1 METVPDSPL
10 QRLIRRSKQVRGPC
24 YSRNLPRLEWEQLK
38 RKLQPAAACLCAGL
52 YYLCTVITTMK
63 KTALILTAFAHF
75 HPLRCKEQLSRAV
88 RSGAPQPRRRITDYL
103 TAGLVPLSTWL
114 LHPWRKN
121 PASLGLTHEVIPGPG
136 MALASTFPKRM
147 EAPLIAHAN
156 RQSSAEEIKQRI
168 LIAGFSG
175 EVNLARI
182 LFPLGNY
189 GIRSVVSSA
198 LQLAGTVLSATGLS
212 FPDEH
217 CRELPC
223 LVGRE
228 TLIIH
233 SDS

>member
-1 METVPDSPL
+1 
-10 QRLIRRSKQVRGPC
+10 
-24 YSRNLPRLEWEQLK
+24 
-38 RKLQPAAACLCAGL
+38 
-52 YYLCTVITTMK
+52 MK

-75 HPLRCKEQLSRAV
+75 HPLRCKEPLLVPRAFRSR
-88 RSGAPQPRRRITDYL
+88 APQPRCRIIDYL
-103 TAGLVPLSTWL
+103 TAGLVPLFTYRL

-121 PASLGLTHEVIPGPG
+121 PASLGLTHEVIPGLG

-182 LFPLGNY
+182 LSPLGNY

-198 LQLAGTVLSATGLS
+198 LLLAGTVLSATGLS
-212 FPDEH
+212 SHYEH

-228 TLIIH
+228 TLIIQ
-233 SDS
+233 SET

>member
-38 RKLQPAAACLCAGL
+38 RKLKPAAACLCAGL

-136 MALASTFPKRM
+136 MALAKHVPQTDG
-147 EAPLIAHAN
+147 
-156 RQSSAEEIKQRI
+156 SALDRARKPAVFGRGDKTTDSHRRI
-168 LIAGFSG
+168 LRGGKSG
-175 EVNLARI
+175 
-182 LFPLGNY
+182 PD
-189 GIRSVVSSA
+189 S
-198 LQLAGTVLSATGLS
+198 LS
-212 FPDEH
+212 P
-217 CRELPC
+217 RELWYQERRVLRPAA
-223 LVGRE
+223 GRHRPFGHRSE
-228 TLIIH
+228 FPR
-233 SDS
+233 

>member
-1 METVPDSPL
+1 M
-10 QRLIRRSKQVRGPC
+10 
-24 YSRNLPRLEWEQLK
+24 EQLK
-38 RKLQPAAACLCAGL
+38 CKLKPAAACLCAGL

-63 KTALILTAFAHF
+63 KTALILTAFALF
-75 HPLRCKEQLSRAV
+75 HPLRCKEPLLVPRAFRSR
-88 RSGAPQPRRRITDYL
+88 APQPRCRIIDYL
-103 TAGLVPLSTWL
+103 TAGLVPLFTYRL

-136 MALASTFPKRM
+136 MALASTLPKRM

-212 FPDEH
+212 FHDEH

-223 LVGRE
+223 LIGRE
-228 TLIIH
+228 TLIIQFET
-233 SDS
+233 